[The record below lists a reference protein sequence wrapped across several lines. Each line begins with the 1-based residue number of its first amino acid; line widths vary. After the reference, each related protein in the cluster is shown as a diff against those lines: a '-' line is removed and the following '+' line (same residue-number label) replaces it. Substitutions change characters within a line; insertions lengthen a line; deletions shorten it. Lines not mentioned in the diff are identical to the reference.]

1 MSSSDIL
8 IADTDTVLRL
18 APSVGR
24 DDLLAR
30 AWLNRAFGEYARN
43 RLEPAEDAIWRAFEL
58 FRQQQNLRGEAES
71 QEVLGFVTED
81 LRGRLTK
88 AHAAY
93 RQALDLYRQMDDG
106 QGMARVT
113 ARLGRALLDNGRL
126 AESHSVLS
134 EAIALATRHHEPL
147 SNAYALTGLGVYAHL
162 TGDDAQAVRYLED
175 AARIRHELGNLLAEA
190 FTRHRLGMHYLRVG
204 RLDDAERQFRAAR
217 TLRRDHGTKDE
228 SALLLRGLA
237 EMYLARGD
245 LLAAAEHAE
254 QAMAA
259 LSEGDILAR
268 ATHQATLGRIRA
280 AQGRADEAETL
291 FREGLEVLEHREYP
305 IDLALALLRYGEAL
319 ALLGDHP
326 RARSILDRA
335 RALFDGMG
343 ATRFVEEAGA
353 RLAQAR

>member
-1 MSSSDIL
+1 
-8 IADTDTVLRL
+8 
-18 APSVGR
+18 
-24 DDLLAR
+24 
-30 AWLNRAFGEYARN
+30 
-43 RLEPAEDAIWRAFEL
+43 
-58 FRQQQNLRGEAES
+58 
-71 QEVLGFVTED
+71 
-81 LRGRLTK
+81 
-88 AHAAY
+88 
-93 RQALDLYRQMDDG
+93 
-106 QGMARVT
+106 
-113 ARLGRALLDNGRL
+113 
-126 AESHSVLS
+126 
-134 EAIALATRHHEPL
+134 
-147 SNAYALTGLGVYAHL
+147 
-162 TGDDAQAVRYLED
+162 
-175 AARIRHELGNLLAEA
+175 
-190 FTRHRLGMHYLRVG
+190 
-204 RLDDAERQFRAAR
+204 
-217 TLRRDHGTKDE
+217 
-228 SALLLRGLA
+228 
-237 EMYLARGD
+237 MYLARGD